1 MSGLICSYPV
11 QVLAGLAEWPD
22 LNFAVDGFEHYSG
35 AHRQTSR
42 PHAPLQREL
51 MSAMFTSADCR
62 AQAENSLAQ
71 AERDHRHRQR
81 LLIAAEAWLFLASQ
95 LEAAEAAK
103 LHEGKCRDD

>member
-1 MSGLICSYPV
+1 
-11 QVLAGLAEWPD
+11 
-22 LNFAVDGFEHYSG
+22 
-35 AHRQTSR
+35 
-42 PHAPLQREL
+42 

-62 AQAENSLAQ
+62 AQAKDSLEQ

-103 LHEGKCRDD
+103 SDEGKRRDD